1 MSDVFGSP
9 CAREIGYTLLTGG
22 RGGHVGHPR
31 NWDTYMVNGREQRLT
46 SKEARQMMGF
56 PEDFVMPV
64 SETQKMKQFGN
75 AVAVPVVE
83 AVAKCIIKSI
93 GLKIK

>member
-1 MSDVFGSP
+1 MSNVFGAP
-9 CAREIGYTLLTGG
+9 FAREIGYTLLTGG

-31 NWDTYMVNGREQRLT
+31 NWDTYMINGREQRLT

-83 AVAKCIIKSI
+83 AVGKEI
-93 GLKIK
+93 LKAIHCTS